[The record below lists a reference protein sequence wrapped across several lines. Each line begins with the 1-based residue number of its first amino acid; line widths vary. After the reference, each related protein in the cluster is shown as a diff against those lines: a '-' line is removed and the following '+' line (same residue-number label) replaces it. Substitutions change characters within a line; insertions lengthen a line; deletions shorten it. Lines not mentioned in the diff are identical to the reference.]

1 MTRAMPF
8 QESRE
13 MKPRTRVNH
22 PPHTP
27 LAPDNRPLVAPI
39 YQSVKFELGDL
50 AATERAWSGAGEGF
64 HYSRV
69 ANPTVSD
76 LEALLA
82 ELQGAEACLA
92 VGTGLAAVAVTL
104 IALLSQGDH
113 VLAFV
118 ETYGPTR
125 GLITRTLAR
134 FGVTH
139 TMLSIDDRA
148 GIERTLAE
156 RPTRLVWFESPTNP
170 MLKVADIAHLVAAA
184 RRHGALTAI
193 DNTFAG
199 FESHGELG
207 IDLYVHSLTKY
218 AAGHGDVMGGAV
230 IGGRDLVQRVRT
242 QATALGPTLDPHA
255 AFLVQ
260 RGLKTYPLRRAA
272 QCQSAGRIAT
282 FLAGDARV
290 ARVRY
295 PGLATDPGHALARL
309 QMRDFGSIVTVDL
322 GGTAEQSRVFADAL
336 RLFAITASLGS
347 TESLIVPPP
356 LLQPRDLS
364 APQRQQSGI
373 GATTARLSIGIED
386 PDDLIADLAAALDA
400 AFGSR

>member
-1 MTRAMPF
+1 
-8 QESRE
+8 

-27 LAPDNRPLVAPI
+27 LAPGNRPLVAPI
-39 YQSVKFELGDL
+39 YQSVKFELESL
-50 AATERAWSGAGEGF
+50 AATERAWGGPGQGF

-76 LEALLA
+76 LEVLLA
-82 ELQGAEACLA
+82 ELQGCEACLA
-92 VGTGLAAVAVTL
+92 VGSGIAAVAVTL

-125 GLITRTLAR
+125 GLITRTLSR

-170 MLKVADIAHLVAAA
+170 VLKIPDIAHLVACA

-230 IGGRDLVQRVRT
+230 IGATELVQKVRT
-242 QATALGPTLDPHA
+242 QATALGPALDPHA

-260 RGLKTYPLRRAA
+260 RGLKTYQLRRAA
-272 QCQSAGRIAT
+272 QCESAVRIAE
-282 FLAGDARV
+282 FLARDARV
-290 ARVRY
+290 TRVRY
-295 PGLATDPGHALARL
+295 PGLAADPGHALAKV
-309 QMRDFGSIVTVDL
+309 QMHDFGSVVTIDL
-322 GGTAEQSRVFADAL
+322 AGTAEQSRVFADSL
-336 RLFAITASLGS
+336 RFFAIAASLGS
-347 TESLIVPPP
+347 TESLIVPPQ
-356 LLQPRDLS
+356 LLQPRDLV
-364 APQRQQSGI
+364 PEQRALSGI
-373 GATTARLSIGIED
+373 GPTTARLSIGIED
-386 PDDLIADLAAALDA
+386 PEDLIADLAAALDA
-400 AFGSR
+400 AFA

>member
-1 MTRAMPF
+1 
-8 QESRE
+8 

-27 LAPDNRPLVAPI
+27 LPLGNQPLTAPI
-39 YQSVKFELGDL
+39 YQSVKFELENL
-50 AATERAWSGAGEGF
+50 AATERAWAGPGHGF

-82 ELQGAEACLA
+82 QLQGGEDCVA
-92 VGTGLAAVAVTL
+92 VASGLAAVAVTL
-104 IALLSQGDH
+104 LALLSQGDH
-113 VLAFV
+113 LLAFV
-118 ETYGPTR
+118 DTYGPTR
-125 GLITRTLAR
+125 GLITRTLSR

-139 TMLSIDDRA
+139 TMLSIGDRA

-156 RPTRLVWFESPTNP
+156 RPTRLVWFEAPTNP
-170 MLKVADIAHLVAAA
+170 VLKIPDIAHLVGCA

-230 IGGRDLVQRVRT
+230 IGAAALIQKVRT

-272 QCQSAGRIAT
+272 QCESAAVIAQ
-282 FLAGDARV
+282 FLARDARV

-295 PGLATDPGHALARL
+295 PGLTTDPGHALAKV
-309 QMRDFGSIVTVDL
+309 QMRDFGSIVTIDL
-322 GGTAEQSRVFADAL
+322 TGTPEQSRTFADTL
-336 RLFAITASLGS
+336 RLFAIAASLGS

-356 LLQPRDLS
+356 LLQPRDLT
-364 APQRQQSGI
+364 AEQRAQSDI
-373 GATTARLSIGIED
+373 GPTTARLSIGLED
-386 PDDLIADLAAALDA
+386 PEDLLADLGAALDA
-400 AFGSR
+400 AFG

>member
-1 MTRAMPF
+1 
-8 QESRE
+8 

-27 LAPDNRPLVAPI
+27 LAPGNQPLTAPI
-39 YQSVKFELGDL
+39 YQSVKFELESL
-50 AATERAWSGAGEGF
+50 AATERAWSGPGQGF

-82 ELQGAEACLA
+82 ELQGGEDCLA
-92 VGTGLAAVAVTL
+92 VGSGLAAVAVTL

-113 VLAFV
+113 LLAFV

-125 GLITRTLAR
+125 GLITRTLSR
-134 FGVTH
+134 FGVAH
-139 TMLSIDDRA
+139 TMLSIEDRE

-170 MLKVADIAHLVAAA
+170 VLKIPDIAHLVGCA

-199 FESHGELG
+199 FESHGEFG
-207 IDLYVHSLTKY
+207 IDLYIHSLTKY

-230 IGGRDLVQRVRT
+230 IGATELVQKVRT

-260 RGLKTYPLRRAA
+260 RGLKTYQLRRAA
-272 QCQSAGRIAT
+272 QCQSAARVAE
-282 FLAGDARV
+282 FLARDARV
-290 ARVRY
+290 LRVRY
-295 PGLATDPGHALARL
+295 PGLATDPGHSLAKA
-309 QMRDFGSIVTVDL
+309 QMRDFGSVVTIDL
-322 GGTAEQSRVFADAL
+322 AGTTENSRRFADAL
-336 RLFAITASLGS
+336 RLFAIAASLGS
-347 TESLIVPPP
+347 TESLIVPPQ
-356 LLQPRDLS
+356 LLQPRDLTAEQRRHS
-364 APQRQQSGI
+364 DIAP
-373 GATTARLSIGIED
+373 TTARLSIGIED
-386 PDDLIADLAAALDA
+386 PDDVIEDLTAALDL
-400 AFGSR
+400 AFA

>member
-1 MTRAMPF
+1 
-8 QESRE
+8 

-22 PPHTP
+22 PPQIP
-27 LAPDNRPLVAPI
+27 LAHGNRPLVAPI
-39 YQSVKFELGDL
+39 YQSVKFELDSL
-50 AATERAWSGAGEGF
+50 AATERAWSGPGQGF

-69 ANPTVSD
+69 ANPTVAA

-82 ELQGAEACLA
+82 ELQGREACVA
-92 VGTGLAAVAVTL
+92 VGSGIAAVAVTL

-125 GLITRTLAR
+125 NLIVRTLAR
-134 FGVTH
+134 FGVAH
-139 TMLSIDDRA
+139 TLLSIEDRA

-170 MLKVADIAHLVAAA
+170 VLKIPDIPRLVACA
-184 RRHGALTAI
+184 RRHGALAVI

-199 FESHGELG
+199 FASHGEFD

-230 IGGRDLVQRVRT
+230 IGSEQLVQRVRA
-242 QATALGPTLDPHA
+242 QATALGPALDPHA

-260 RGLKTYPLRRAA
+260 RGLRTYHLRRAA
-272 QCQSAGRIAT
+272 QCETAARVAA

-295 PGLATDPGHALARL
+295 PGLAADPGHSLAKAQL
-309 QMRDFGSIVTVDL
+309 RDFGTIVCVDL
-322 GGTAEQSRVFADAL
+322 AGTPEQSRVFADSL
-336 RLFAITASLGS
+336 QFFAIAASLGS
-347 TESLIVPPP
+347 TESLIVPPQ
-356 LLQPRDLS
+356 LLAARDLG
-364 APQRQQSGI
+364 PEQRAQSGI
-373 GATTARLSIGIED
+373 GPTTARLSIGVED
-386 PDDLIADLAAALDA
+386 PDDLIADLGAALDA
-400 AFGSR
+400 AFGGARGNTAR

>member
-1 MTRAMPF
+1 
-8 QESRE
+8 

-27 LAPDNRPLVAPI
+27 LAPGNRPLVAPI
-39 YQSVKFELGDL
+39 YQSVKFELESL
-50 AATERAWSGAGEGF
+50 AATERAWSAPGRGF

-82 ELQGAEACLA
+82 ELQGQEACLA
-92 VGTGLAAVAVTL
+92 VGSGLAAVAVTL

-113 VLAFV
+113 LLAFV

-125 GLITRTLAR
+125 GLIARTLSR
-134 FGVTH
+134 FGVSH
-139 TMLSIDDRA
+139 TLLSVEDRA

-170 MLKVADIAHLVAAA
+170 VLKIPDIGHLVACA
-184 RRHGALTAI
+184 RRHGALTVI

-199 FESHGELG
+199 FHNHGQFD
-207 IDLYVHSLTKY
+207 IDVFVHSLTKY
-218 AAGHGDVMGGAV
+218 ASGHGDVMGGAV
-230 IGGRDLVQRVRT
+230 IGSEDLVQRLRT

-260 RGLKTYPLRRAA
+260 RGLRTYHLRRAA
-272 QCQSAGRIAT
+272 QCESAARIADFLAHDGRI
-282 FLAGDARV
+282 

-295 PGLATDPGHALARL
+295 PGLPGDPGHALAKA
-309 QMRDFGSIVTVDL
+309 QMRDFGSIVTIDL
-322 GGTAEQSRVFADAL
+322 AGTPEQSRVFADAL
-336 RLFAITASLGS
+336 QFFAIAASLGS
-347 TESLIVPPP
+347 TESLIVPPQ
-356 LLQPRDLS
+356 LLQPRDLG
-364 APQRQQSGI
+364 AEQRVQSGI
-373 GATTARLSIGIED
+373 GPTTARLSIGVED
-386 PDDLIADLAAALDA
+386 PEDLLADLGAALDT
-400 AFGSR
+400 AFG